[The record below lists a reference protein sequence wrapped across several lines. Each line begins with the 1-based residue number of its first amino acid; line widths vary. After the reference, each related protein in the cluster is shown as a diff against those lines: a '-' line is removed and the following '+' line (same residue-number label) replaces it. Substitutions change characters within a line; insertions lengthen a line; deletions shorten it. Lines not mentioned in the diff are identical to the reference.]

1 MKSNRVDIN
10 SLLYNEPVTP
20 KHKLPKNG
28 PCKMCGQYSTNCYIC
43 DAAVCSNNHV
53 VSSSK
58 TLGDCDN
65 HLIIYIAKKNICSV
79 VYAARAPPAFIQKEQ
94 KQDNNYGCMPQ
105 NQVE

>member
-1 MKSNRVDIN
+1 MKTYDVDIN
-10 SLLYNEPVTP
+10 SYLYKEPVTP
-20 KHKLPKNG
+20 KDKLPKNG

-65 HLIIYIAKKNICSV
+65 HLIIYIARAKLFSA
-79 VYAARAPPAFIQKEQ
+79 VYEARAPPAFVAGEQ
-94 KQDNNYGCMPQ
+94 KQENKPWFALYK
-105 NQVE
+105 

>member
-1 MKSNRVDIN
+1 MKTYDVDIN
-10 SLLYNEPVTP
+10 SFLYNEPVTP

-65 HLIIYIAKKNICSV
+65 HLIISVSKKGLCSAF
-79 VYAARAPPAFIQKEQ
+79 YEARAPPAFVPSEQ
-94 KQDNNYGCMPQ
+94 KLDNNSGCMPSD
-105 NQVE
+105 

>member
-1 MKSNRVDIN
+1 MNFKTVDIN
-10 SLLYNEPVTP
+10 YFLYNEPVTP

-28 PCKMCGQYSTNCYIC
+28 PCKMCGHHSTNCYIC

-65 HLIIYIAKKNICSV
+65 HLIVYISRKNACDA
-79 VYAARAPPAFIQKEQ
+79 VYEARASPAFVPAEQ
-94 KQDNNYGCMPQ
+94 KSSSR
-105 NQVE
+105 